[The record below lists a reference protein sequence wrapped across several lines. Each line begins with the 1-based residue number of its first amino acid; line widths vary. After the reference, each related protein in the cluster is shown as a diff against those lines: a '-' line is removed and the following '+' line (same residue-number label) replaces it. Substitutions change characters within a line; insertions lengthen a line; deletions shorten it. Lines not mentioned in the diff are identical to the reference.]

1 MRFGKMYIMKVIPQS
16 IMNILFKTVL
26 RQSIALKNESEI
38 RKNSY
43 SVQRGKFNTSN
54 I

>member
-1 MRFGKMYIMKVIPQS
+1 MRFGKMYIMKVIHQS

-26 RQSIALKNESEI
+26 WQSIGVKNESEI

-43 SVQRGKFNTSN
+43 SVQRGKFSRSN